1 MPSAVLF
8 GISVAFGLA
17 VWGIVARQYIWPAL
31 SERPSPENLKPI
43 LLLHAFRF
51 LGLAF
56 VVPGVVSPELPA
68 AFAQPVAYGDF
79 ITAVLALLAVATLGT
94 GTGSVVTWV
103 FNTFGTADLL
113 FAFYLGSR
121 ISLPN
126 NPGLL
131 GAGYFILAAYVPLL
145 LVTHGLAFRI
155 LLRTKV
161 VAPSRSQTKCRMMAR
176 WTVRSRPRQ
185 TPQPPVP
192 RGNQARGPRGL
203 PELFAKIGQT
213 CPNVARV
220 SQ

>member
-8 GISVAFGLA
+8 GISVAFGLV
-17 VWGIVARQYIWPAL
+17 VWGVVAWQYIWPAL
-31 SERPSPENLKPI
+31 SEQPSPESLKAI

-56 VVPGVVSPELPA
+56 VVPGVVSSELSST
-68 AFAQPVAYGDF
+68 FAQPVAYGDL
-79 ITAVLALLAVATLGT
+79 ITAVLALLALATLRTRSGT
-94 GTGSVVTWV
+94 VLTWV

-155 LLRTKV
+155 LLRTE
-161 VAPSRSQTKCRMMAR
+161 
-176 WTVRSRPRQ
+176 VRLRR
-185 TPQPPVP
+185 
-192 RGNQARGPRGL
+192 
-203 PELFAKIGQT
+203 
-213 CPNVARV
+213 
-220 SQ
+220 

>member
-8 GISVAFGLA
+8 GISVAFGVA
-17 VWGIVARQYIWPAL
+17 VWGVVAWQYIWPAL

-68 AFAQPVAYGDF
+68 TFAQPVAYGDF
-79 ITAVLALLAVATLGT
+79 ITAILALFALATLGSRT
-94 GTGSVVTWV
+94 GTVLNWV

-121 ISLPN
+121 VSLPDT
-126 NPGLL
+126 PGLL

-145 LVTHGLAFRI
+145 LMTHGLAFRI
-155 LLRTKV
+155 LLRTKGV
-161 VAPSRSQTKCRMMAR
+161 VPSRSKLSA
-176 WTVRSRPRQ
+176 
-185 TPQPPVP
+185 
-192 RGNQARGPRGL
+192 A
-203 PELFAKIGQT
+203 
-213 CPNVARV
+213 
-220 SQ
+220 